1 MPLIA
6 VGSGSGGRSAVTI
19 TRADGS
25 PVATFN
31 AFPPSFSGGV
41 TLALDDVNGD
51 GIPDLVVGAGPGG
64 GPEVKVFNGADLRQ
78 GSSTPSLLAD
88 FFAFAPSFSG
98 GVTLAAADFNGSR
111 FSIAIF
117 TLPPATPGTAYG
129 PVALSV
135 VNLGTSTSPYV
146 TTEKWKKVA
155 VPKGLKLSKAGVL
168 SGTPSPKLSGGP
180 SSVTVE
186 VTETVTTL
194 NVNKKVLTKT
204 TIETVIPLTV
214 SLEPNQAAQSNL
226 QTALTGAKTYY
237 YENNQSYTGLD
248 NSTYPPLKT
257 TLTFVGSTIT
267 SSGPSV
273 ISLLASNTY
282 VVLAAWGSGNCWSII
297 DNTGSSTLEGVAG
310 PDTIY
315 VTSPAVTEAECSAA
329 TFNSASK
336 ITGAMVSYTKFPKA

>member
-1 MPLIA
+1 M
-6 VGSGSGGRSAVTI
+6 
-19 TRADGS
+19 
-25 PVATFN
+25 
-31 AFPPSFSGGV
+31 
-41 TLALDDVNGD
+41 
-51 GIPDLVVGAGPGG
+51 
-64 GPEVKVFNGADLRQ
+64 
-78 GSSTPSLLAD
+78 
-88 FFAFAPSFSG
+88 
-98 GVTLAAADFNGSR
+98 
-111 FSIAIF
+111 
-117 TLPPATPGTAYG
+117 
-129 PVALSV
+129 
-135 VNLGTSTSPYV
+135 
-146 TTEKWKKVA
+146 
-155 VPKGLKLSKAGVL
+155 
-168 SGTPSPKLSGGP
+168 
-180 SSVTVE
+180 E

-214 SLEPNQAAQSNL
+214 SSNQPSRAVQLADRIDGCEDLLLREQPVVHRPGQL
-226 QTALTGAKTYY
+226 A
-237 YENNQSYTGLD
+237 
-248 NSTYPPLKT
+248 YPPLKT